1 MKNQNEIGA
10 TLPCTTCCASL
21 VVAAQVRYWEDAT
34 VNGEEDHAGNRIPL
48 RCGGEWCPTIDLATG
63 KIQDWP
69 EGTTADIH
77 YKVCDAGA
85 YWLAD
90 AEGNIVAR
98 WMGYY
103 VPDKFLCHGDRG
115 FGDYIILKVDAAG
128 MIEGWTPPEIDADE
142 WKFSS
147 HNSPDQPRPKPSA
160 ASDCSEI
167 LSHELKPESNPMK
180 NIRFHA
186 QRDPFR
192 QNAITLRC
200 GIIDTAKE
208 TIAEATSITFTER
221 NLDECVTEDRS
232 SLLTMTENEARG
244 LMDELWIHG
253 IRPSTEFGSV
263 GHLASTER
271 HLDDMRTIAFHKLG
285 IITAKKP

>member
-1 MKNQNEIGA
+1 MENSDNQLSPVGCADLLCCPFCGA
-10 TLPCTTCCASL
+10 TAELEHSDIEIKAGVNAAAECTNPECRTFGPDAQTAAEAAKKWNTRKDDRWTIEAFKAATNTIMSAL
-21 VVAAQVRYWEDAT
+21 VRKWEAEGT
-34 VNGEEDHAGNRIPL
+34 
-48 RCGGEWCPTIDLATG
+48 RCGEDEAW
-63 KIQDWP
+63 
-69 EGTTADIH
+69 
-77 YKVCDAGA
+77 
-85 YWLAD
+85 
-90 AEGNIVAR
+90 
-98 WMGYY
+98 
-103 VPDKFLCHGDRG
+103 
-115 FGDYIILKVDAAG
+115 
-128 MIEGWTPPEIDADE
+128 DADGDE
-142 WKFSS
+142 WRERRAVYFECAEELKAALRKFSQ

>member
-1 MKNQNEIGA
+1 
-10 TLPCTTCCASL
+10 
-21 VVAAQVRYWEDAT
+21 
-34 VNGEEDHAGNRIPL
+34 
-48 RCGGEWCPTIDLATG
+48 
-63 KIQDWP
+63 
-69 EGTTADIH
+69 
-77 YKVCDAGA
+77 
-85 YWLAD
+85 
-90 AEGNIVAR
+90 
-98 WMGYY
+98 
-103 VPDKFLCHGDRG
+103 
-115 FGDYIILKVDAAG
+115 
-128 MIEGWTPPEIDADE
+128 
-142 WKFSS
+142 
-147 HNSPDQPRPKPSA
+147 
-160 ASDCSEI
+160 
-167 LSHELKPESNPMK
+167 MK